1 MRCAVCLRSK
11 QETKGKGKKPK
22 SKAKSNPKTIHKKKK
37 QKTAAPTKVT
47 GGANKKPQKMKTA
60 DLHPSSSSSSS
71 STAGDTFAEDDNQD
85 NGNLDGNPNPTT
97 NPTSTEN
104 SNTVTWTITGG
115 ETGPNANNTTALLSA
130 AAINDMGLL
139 IRDLSEVTFQ
149 IHESIVQMSAGLNA
163 HGVILKA
170 LQKGIPEKK
179 SKQKTKKGDK
189 K

>member
-47 GGANKKPQKMKTA
+47 GGANKKTQKRKT

-71 STAGDTFAEDDNQD
+71 SIADDTFVEEGNQD

-139 IRDLSEVTFQ
+139 IRDLSEVTLEMHTL
-149 IHESIVQMSAGLNA
+149 ITQMSGVLAG
-163 HGVILKA
+163 HGEILQA